1 MTATAIRK
9 KLITYLADADDKK
22 VKAVYSLFEDEINR
36 RGEFK
41 LTATHKKIL
50 SERRTRQ
57 QNAKDSLLGWK
68 ESHARI
74 RNKRNA

>member
-1 MTATAIRK
+1 MTAIAIRK

-36 RGEFK
+36 QEKFK
-41 LTATHKKIL
+41 LTPAHKRIL
-50 SERRTRQ
+50 SERRARQ
-57 QNAKDSLLGWK
+57 QNGKDSLLGWK

-74 RNKRNA
+74 R